1 MRNRTAAAILIIIA
15 IAAATAVAATE
26 YRHGKTA
33 ATTTTTPPTTSTTLP
48 PTTTTST
55 ATVEAAQNTSCL
67 SESEYTQ
74 TYTMN
79 ATTGSTLQVLEVPY
93 GARGQLT
100 LSVVANATVEV
111 GVYNVTGPLASMLPE
126 PRSIALA
133 LTPKP
138 TEKYVYRGTLS
149 PGAYIVEVNNTE
161 AGSGES
167 TLIHQNTTLTYTQ
180 NTGQQ
185 ACSAQNKYTATTTL
199 QPPYYIWL
207 YTFFVPQNTKGT
219 LSIKYTATNAVNLKI
234 SVTQP
239 GTPRISPL
247 TSTVYTVYNQTAADY
262 VNTTLTPG
270 VYFIAI
276 YLAPTPTPTNTTLQ
290 INIQTGYQPTQ

>member
-1 MRNRTAAAILIIIA
+1 LRNRTAAAILIIIA

-33 ATTTTTPPTTSTTLP
+33 ATTTTTPPTTSTTLS

-67 SESEYTQ
+67 SESECTQ

-138 TEKYVYRGTLS
+138 PRSMCT
-149 PGAYIVEVNNTE
+149 
-161 AGSGES
+161 GE
-167 TLIHQNTTLTYTQ
+167 H
-180 NTGQQ
+180 
-185 ACSAQNKYTATTTL
+185 SARE
-199 QPPYYIWL
+199 P
-207 YTFFVPQNTKGT
+207 
-219 LSIKYTATNAVNLKI
+219 
-234 SVTQP
+234 
-239 GTPRISPL
+239 
-247 TSTVYTVYNQTAADY
+247 TSSR
-262 VNTTLTPG
+262 
-270 VYFIAI
+270 
-276 YLAPTPTPTNTTLQ
+276 
-290 INIQTGYQPTQ
+290 